1 MLCMECVVGDCA
13 SSSVGFQRESA
24 EMEEGR
30 LQLADVSVRAFPEF
44 SADVG
49 EGLCEGAIGRSSWG
63 PLRKSCS
70 GAKPVH
76 IDPGFASDGDR
87 LCQEVMIV

>member
-24 EMEEGR
+24 EMEGGR
-30 LQLADVSVRAFPEF
+30 LQLADVLVRAFPEF

-49 EGLCEGAIGRSSWG
+49 EGLREGAIGRSSRG
-63 PLRKSCS
+63 LLRRSCS